1 MEFSSFA
8 IDGKH
13 ITMQAPKNGGSEYF
27 NYKGC
32 HSIVLLAVAD
42 ANYKF
47 IYVDVGCKGR
57 ISDGGVFHN
66 CSLGNSLEQG
76 TLKLPSP
83 EPLPTREIPVPY
95 CFVGDDAFPMKSYI
109 LKAYPFRDQP
119 APNRIFNYRLSR
131 ARRVVE
137 NSFGIIANKFR
148 ILRKPIALS
157 PNIVVD
163 IVMAICVLH
172 NFLLTEKDCKIN
184 YLSPGLVDCDN
195 ENDCEILSGS
205 WRNEE
210 IPGNVYFSLQKGMD
224 RNYTVSQKQV
234 RDELKDYFI
243 TTVGEIPW
251 QYKKN

>member
-1 MEFSSFA
+1 MFQFPKNTDEWLQIAEEFNRQWNFPHCIGA

-109 LKAYPFRDQP
+109 LKAYPFRD
-119 APNRIFNYRLSR
+119 RSDLTS
-131 ARRVVE
+131 
-137 NSFGIIANKFR
+137 
-148 ILRKPIALS
+148 
-157 PNIVVD
+157 D
-163 IVMAICVLH
+163 I
-172 NFLLTEKDCKIN
+172 
-184 YLSPGLVDCDN
+184 
-195 ENDCEILSGS
+195 
-205 WRNEE
+205 
-210 IPGNVYFSLQKGMD
+210 
-224 RNYTVSQKQV
+224 
-234 RDELKDYFI
+234 
-243 TTVGEIPW
+243 
-251 QYKKN
+251 